1 MMIDEEGF
9 VYCDCCQ
16 TEKLAQVVGRNLV
29 IKDRRH
35 GSKHVAVISMADILD
50 RMQTKPDNILKN
62 QAAEVTTEV

>member
-35 GSKHVAVISMADILD
+35 GSRHVAIINMSDILD
-50 RMQTKPDNILKN
+50 RMQSKSDNTSKD
-62 QAAEVTTEV
+62 QAAEVTAKA